1 MTHTPVKPRQRLLAA
16 FPHVFSTISSLSD
29 VTRTSQSG
37 TSTDEIPPPPPPPS
51 RARMLRGDREVYSQ
65 TDRPKAMLISQKL
78 AHNGEKHPLS
88 RRPLERS
95 RGRVP
100 FITNTS
106 RCKSKHTVYILQ
118 IWLNLHTAPVP
129 VNLMY
134 RRGSAGLTSNPRPAL
149 SGSVFGKIA

>member
-1 MTHTPVKPRQRLLAA
+1 
-16 FPHVFSTISSLSD
+16 
-29 VTRTSQSG
+29 
-37 TSTDEIPPPPPPPS
+37 
-51 RARMLRGDREVYSQ
+51 MLRGDREVYSQ
-65 TDRPKAMLISQKL
+65 TDRPKATLTSQKL

-88 RRPLERS
+88 RLPLERL
-95 RGRVP
+95 RGSVP

-106 RCKSKHTVYILQ
+106 RFKSKHTVYILQ
-118 IWLNLHTAPVP
+118 IWLNLHAAPVP